1 MSILSR
7 VIKNTGFLY
16 VKMGITVLISL
27 YTTRL
32 ILNSLGASDFG
43 IFNVVG
49 GAIAMLS
56 FLNVS
61 MAAATQRF
69 MSYSEG
75 EGNKEKERIIFNC
88 AIILHLCIALGIGI
102 ILLCIKPLFFDYM
115 LNIKPERI
123 DAAKWIYNFTIISTM
138 FTVMTVPYDATL
150 NAHEN
155 MLYYSMVGII
165 QSLLTLLV
173 AIFITITA
181 KDKLI
186 WYGALMATIS
196 IIVMIIMRV
205 YCKKHYDECIFQ
217 PHKYYNKQLFKDMTS
232 FAGWSLFG
240 NSAGVVA
247 GYGSN
252 IVLNKFYGTIL
263 NATNGVCGQ
272 LNGQMLSFSNNM
284 LKAVNPVIVKS
295 EGSGDR
301 FQMYKATFAACKLSI
316 LMYSFI
322 AIPFV
327 IENSYILKLW
337 LKNVPPYAGIFSQ
350 LMIVQV
356 MIEEISLPLGTAIGA
371 IGKIKT
377 FNFITSIVLYSE
389 IVALY
394 FCFKIGMQPYMLV
407 ILGTIVAAIQT
418 IYKIFYCYRY
428 CNMPL
433 KQYINDVFLRCSIV
447 IVLTFLFVL
456 FIHSLMGVSFVRLI
470 IVCVASFSIFA
481 ILFYYLGLTALEKT
495 HLNSLIKNIIRR
507 S

>member
-1 MSILSR
+1 
-7 VIKNTGFLY
+7 
-16 VKMGITVLISL
+16 MGITVLISL

-32 ILNSLGASDFG
+32 VLNSLGASDFG

-75 EGNKEKERIIFNC
+75 EGDKEKEKMIFNC
-88 AIILHLCIALGIGI
+88 AIILHLCIALTIAI
-102 ILLCIKPLFFDYM
+102 ILICIKPLFFDYM
-115 LNIKPERI
+115 LNIKPEKI
-123 DAAKWIYNFTIISTM
+123 NAAKWIYNFTIISTV

-155 MLYYSMVGII
+155 MLYYSIVGII
-165 QSLLTLLV
+165 QSILNLLV

-181 KDKLI
+181 NNKLI
-186 WYGALMATIS
+186 WYGALMAIIS

-205 YCKKHYDECIFQ
+205 YCKKKYNECVFH
-217 PHKYYNKQLFKDMTS
+217 PHKYYNRQLFKEMTS

-240 NSAGVVA
+240 SSAGIIS

-295 EGSGDR
+295 EGSGSR
-301 FQMYKATFAACKLSI
+301 PQMYKATFAACKLSV

-337 LKNVPPYAGIFSQ
+337 LKNVPPYAGVFSQ
-350 LMIVQV
+350 LMIIQV

-377 FNFITSIVLYSE
+377 YNFVTSIILYSE
-389 IVALY
+389 IIALY
-394 FCFKIGMQPYMLV
+394 FCFKLGMQPYMLV
-407 ILGTIVAAIQT
+407 IIAAIVATIQT
-418 IYKIFYCYRY
+418 VYKVFYCCCY

-433 KQYINDVFLRCSIV
+433 KQYINGVVLRCNIV
-447 IVLTFLFVL
+447 IVITFLCAF
-456 FIHSLMGVSFVRLI
+456 FIHSFMDVSFIRLV
-470 IVCVASFSIFA
+470 IVCVTSFSIFA
-481 ILFYYLGLTALEKT
+481 ILFYYLGLTALEKK
-495 HLNSLIKNIIRR
+495 HLNNLIKNTKQRL
-507 S
+507 